1 MFYPL
6 CSLCT
11 SQIWES
17 NAWPHLYWFTAKFMR
32 KKGDSQPVYL
42 RESPCSGMLKD
53 EMARFKRFFKQK
65 TDIDWD
71 DRVVRQMTTSSD
83 KFQYTPPVSSSPTCP
98 LTSQL
103 V

>member
-1 MFYPL
+1 
-6 CSLCT
+6 
-11 SQIWES
+11 
-17 NAWPHLYWFTAKFMR
+17 MR